1 MSLVIILYHS
11 PDCGYCQQI
20 KAEGS
25 GGWPKM
31 QNNPLLKG
39 SDFEEVDVRELASQ
53 PAFLQGR
60 GVPQIHLVQRGSQS
74 TNDISLHSHLGSFS
88 AANDDPVVDKF
99 VKAIAAAAP
108 PARPPAR
115 RRARQRRAAV
125 NK

>member
-20 KAEGS
+20 KAKGS

-31 QNNPLLKG
+31 QNNPRLKG
-39 SDFEEVDVRELASQ
+39 SDFEEVNVRNLASQ

-60 GVPQIHLVQRGSQS
+60 GVPQIHLVRRGGQS
-74 TNDISLHSHLGSFS
+74 TDDTSLHSHLGSFS
-88 AANDDPVVDKF
+88 AANDEPVVDKF
-99 VKAIAAAAP
+99 VKAIADAAP
-108 PARPPAR
+108 EAR

-125 NK
+125 NG